1 MILLSYDEY
10 QRLKSFEE
18 KYINLKKEQ
27 LQETARKRPRDQ
39 VGSGHE
45 QELEKHILDHENAN
59 ENDLKPQKILEPITT
74 PMPIIDI
81 GGSRPDGGSGPAG
94 ASRPDGG
101 SGPAGA
107 SRPDGGSGPDAGA
120 SVGAGSSNKGKSNVT
135 KKRKKA
141 EEEPLP
147 ANWWYI
153 GKPKYQ
159 H

>member
-1 MILLSYDEY
+1 MFSEMILLSYDEY

-81 GGSRPDGGSGPAG
+81 GGSG
-94 ASRPDGG
+94 PDGG

-120 SVGAGSSNKGKSNVT
+120 SGGAGGPSPSSNKGKSNVT
-135 KKRKKA
+135 KKRKKT